1 MAPLF
6 IQRLLLL
13 VALITGLSTIGSPSN
28 YSCDAFSRPMP
39 VQTLTKTA
47 LVERPSRGLS
57 AAVEVTE
64 EEVSDIR
71 NGRVGEVASSSP
83 LSATKRFGINSRG
96 AKMNEVSSVGRSY
109 T

>member
-28 YSCDAFSRPMP
+28 YSCDAFSRPMT
-39 VQTLTKTA
+39 VQTA
-47 LVERPSRGLS
+47 LVERPSRVLS

-64 EEVSDIR
+64 EEISDIR